1 MKTTPLR
8 YSLIGLLALT
18 VLYSC
23 KKESDALKTPQE
35 RILGKWSI
43 VRESE
48 KTYHYNTG
56 AFKDSTGVTIPY
68 GAFTIEFRSDG
79 KAYSTITEN
88 GAVDQETFDYVLQ
101 GESLLLI
108 DGEEYYIQQF
118 TNNRLIT
125 TDYYD
130 DGTSD
135 VEHILELRK

>member
-8 YSLIGLLALT
+8 YSLIGLTILT

-23 KKESDALKTPQE
+23 SKDKDDLKPPQE

-43 VRESE
+43 IKESE
-48 KTYHYNTG
+48 KTYDYNTG
-56 AFKDSTGVTIPY
+56 ALKDSTGVTIPY
-68 GAFTIEFRSDG
+68 DTFTIDFRTDG
-79 KAYSTITEN
+79 KAYSAITDN
-88 GAVDQETFDYVLQ
+88 GGIDRDTFDYVLQ
-101 GESLLLI
+101 GESLLLV
-108 DGEEYYIQQF
+108 DGEEYYIQHF

-135 VEHILELRK
+135 VEHILEFTK